1 MIGQSKPGYLKIN
14 LDTNP
19 CDSSYLIK
27 DYELS
32 VIGSPTVP
40 AFIEYVID
48 ETGIQISWKTED
60 QAGSYK
66 IRVNANLFRME
77 EKIDSISI
85 DFKLEVRL
93 KPKLPIAME
102 VVPRL
107 SGL

>member
-1 MIGQSKPGYLKIN
+1 MIGQSKVGYLKIN

-32 VIGSPTVP
+32 VVGSPSVP

-48 ETGIQISWKTED
+48 DFGIKITWKTED

-66 IRVNANLFRME
+66 IRVKANLFRMG

-85 DFKLEVRL
+85 DFKLDVRL

-102 VVPRL
+102 VVPRF